1 MNIIMKN
8 KSQESTFCKYIFAGI
23 FIGTVIKVFV
33 FDILSVQGISMEP
46 AIHDNEKILV
56 CKLSYGIVNPFGNST
71 LIRWK
76 NAKTG
81 DIVIYYYKNNLV
93 VKRCIATEGTSLE
106 YSSDS
111 GYTLHVGEKN
121 YSLTKLQYNLIKN
134 SPCVPRGM
142 ILAIGDNFEN
152 SIDSRTYGFVAQ
164 KNILGKVI
172 FK

>member
-1 MNIIMKN
+1 MKN
-8 KSQESTFCKYIFAGI
+8 KAQESTFWKYIFAGI

-81 DIVIYYYKNNLV
+81 DIVIYYFHSFN
-93 VKRCIATEGTSLE
+93 
-106 YSSDS
+106 
-111 GYTLHVGEKN
+111 
-121 YSLTKLQYNLIKN
+121 
-134 SPCVPRGM
+134 
-142 ILAIGDNFEN
+142 
-152 SIDSRTYGFVAQ
+152 IDKKSF
-164 KNILGKVI
+164 
-172 FK
+172 